1 MIDPG
6 FKSEQKKEV
15 EKSPAWLVSMGDV
28 TALMLTFFVMLFS
41 MSYVKSERWDEIIS
55 LLNRSDQ
62 PSEIQKPVPTSERA
76 IPSVEVLPGL
86 STDYLHRVLQEKL
99 SRDPILA
106 RARLTPLEAQVVISL
121 PSDAL
126 FSPGSDLLSDEAKL
140 AVREL
145 AGVLAQVGNQVE
157 IAGHTDPLPVADGA
171 YPSNWDLSLARAL
184 RVATGLTDAGYKG
197 RFSAIGMGD
206 SRFRHLD
213 PRLPE
218 EERYELARRVDVV
231 VRSEAGGQ

>member
-6 FKSEQKKEV
+6 FNAAPKENV

-55 LLNRSDQ
+55 LLNRTTE
-62 PSEIQKPVPTSERA
+62 PSEIQKPIPTSDRA
-76 IPSVEVLPGL
+76 IPSVEVLAGL
-86 STDYLHRVLQEKL
+86 STDYLHRILQEKL
-99 SRDPILA
+99 ARDPILA
-106 RARLTPLEAQVVISL
+106 NARITPLEDQVVISL

-126 FSPGSDLLSDEAKL
+126 FASGSDELSEEAKL

-145 AGVLAQVGNQVE
+145 AGVLAQVGNQAE
-157 IAGHTDPLPVADGA
+157 IVGHTDPLPPAAGS

-184 RVATGLTDAGYKG
+184 RVANALTDAGYKG
-197 RFSAIGMGD
+197 NFAAIGMGD

-213 PRLPE
+213 PGLTE
-218 EERYELARRVDVV
+218 ERRYELARRVDVV
-231 VRSEAGGQ
+231 LRSEAGGQ

>member
-6 FKSEQKKEV
+6 FNAAPKEKV

-55 LLNRSDQ
+55 LLNRTTE
-62 PSEIQKPVPTSERA
+62 PSEIQKPIPTSDRA
-76 IPSVEVLPGL
+76 IPSVEVLAGL
-86 STDYLHRVLQEKL
+86 STDYLHRILQEKL

-106 RARLTPLEAQVVISL
+106 KARITPLEDQVVISL
-121 PSDAL
+121 QSDAL
-126 FSPGSDLLSDEAKL
+126 FESGSDELGEEAKL

-157 IAGHTDPLPVADGA
+157 IVGHTDPLPPAAGS

-184 RVATGLTDAGYKG
+184 RVANALTDAGYKG
-197 RFSAIGMGD
+197 NFAAIGMGD

-213 PRLPE
+213 PRLSE
-218 EERYELARRVDVV
+218 ERRYELARRVDVV
-231 VRSEAGGQ
+231 LRSEAGGQ